1 MQSHE
6 LLIDFFHEFKN
17 ITSQK
22 PFFSLMSFTIHLQKD
37 IFLFDKTKLT
47 WLWYSYHIDC
57 KNIFLFDKAN
67 LTWFWYSHHIDCKK
81 IYFYNFDK
89 AMSTSVDFYCEVIYE
104 MFHLKSRLSHDHC
117 SCDDHG
123 LLDWLLLFILI
134 TYSTAS

>member
-17 ITSQK
+17 IISQK
-22 PFFSLMSFTIHLQKD
+22 PFYSLMSFTIHLQKD
-37 IFLFDKTKLT
+37 IFLFDKAK
-47 WLWYSYHIDC
+47 
-57 KNIFLFDKAN
+57 
-67 LTWFWYSHHIDCKK
+67 LTWFWYSHHFDCKK

-89 AMSTSVDFYCEVIYE
+89 ATSTSVDFYCEVIYE
-104 MFHLKSRLSHDHC
+104 MFHLKSRLSHDHR
-117 SCDDHG
+117 SCDYHG